1 MGLINYQK
9 RFNVKIPDN
18 IIQQLKSDLIGKR
31 VQITNKKID
40 VVGICNFIGY
50 NEYLPNWN
58 LCITID
64 RLPIDN
70 IKLTDIKIIEDE
82 YHRTK

>member
-1 MGLINYQK
+1 M
-9 RFNVKIPDN
+9 RIPDH

-31 VQITNKKID
+31 VRVTNKKVD

-50 NEYLPNWN
+50 NEFLPSWN
-58 LCITID
+58 LKVTLD

-70 IKLTDIKIIEDE
+70 VELTDIKVLEDE
-82 YHRTK
+82 I

>member
-1 MGLINYQK
+1 M
-9 RFNVKIPDN
+9 RIPDH

-31 VQITNKKID
+31 VEITKKNVN

-50 NEYLPNWN
+50 NEFLSSWN
-58 LCITID
+58 LQVTIN

-70 IKLTDIKIIEDE
+70 VELTDIKVIEDE
-82 YHRTK
+82 G